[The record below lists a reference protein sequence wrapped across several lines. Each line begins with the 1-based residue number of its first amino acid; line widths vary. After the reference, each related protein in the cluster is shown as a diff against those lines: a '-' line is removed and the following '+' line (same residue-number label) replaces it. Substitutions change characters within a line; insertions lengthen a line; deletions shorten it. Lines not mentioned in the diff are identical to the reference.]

1 MMITKY
7 QRVTLKDNPNHGGF
21 YETKEG
27 VREFLLQEDDPD
39 QYLVRN
45 SLMTTRKINKLHEFQ
60 GF

>member
-7 QRVTLKDNPNHGGF
+7 QRVTLKEDPNNGGF
-21 YETKEG
+21 YDTKEG
-27 VREFLLQEDDPD
+27 IRQFLLDCDDPD

-45 SLMTTRKINKLHEFQ
+45 SLMTTRKLNKLHEFQ